1 MGSLDIGV
9 QNRVHRGN
17 SLMEWRL
24 ILNTEAE
31 TSDLLAI
38 PAAIAKARLVA
49 RYIPTLKAIPQT
61 IIIQRVKRRG
71 ILAGAEVVIDREE
84 AEKRGIDVAVQPK
97 GGRHGAR
104 AAGTISLQELMLK
117 AKDKFK
123 TADSPSTEVAAL
135 IYTSGT
141 TGDPKGAML
150 THENFL
156 AECTATIEVIT
167 TTEKDR
173 FATLVP
179 FFHIY
184 GLAVGLV
191 VCLFRGCGSVL
202 FPQYSPRQFLKRMI
216 SDKISILIAIP
227 TQYYHLLLAAK
238 KRSFA
243 DTHLKC
249 CISGAAP
256 LPVKVIEQ
264 FKETFGVDI
273 VEGYGLTET
282 AAAIVINPSDRTK
295 PGSVGLPGKGV
306 RIKIADDQGNALAPN
321 QIGEI
326 LVKGKVVMKGYY
338 NLPEET
344 REIIRGGWLRT
355 GDIGYQDEEGYIY
368 ITDRKKDIIIKGGFN
383 VSPTEIEELL
393 RTHPKVKEVAVVG
406 HKEKEGREEAIKAF
420 VVPAEKGDITSAEII
435 DYCRMNLAPFKVP
448 DEVIFKDDLP
458 NSASGKVMKKELREG
473 YRDKRMIERE

>member
-1 MGSLDIGV
+1 
-9 QNRVHRGN
+9 
-17 SLMEWRL
+17 MEWRL
-24 ILNTEAE
+24 ILNTAAEA
-31 TSDLLAI
+31 SDLLAI
-38 PAAIAKARLVA
+38 PAAIAKARLVG
-49 RYIPTLKAIPQT
+49 RYIPTQRAVPET
-61 IIIQRVKRRG
+61 IIIQRVQRRG
-71 ILAGAEVVIDREE
+71 IVAGAEVVVDREE
-84 AEKRGIDVAVQPK
+84 AEKRGIDVAVQPR
-97 GGRHGAR
+97 GGRRGVR
-104 AAGTISLQELMLK
+104 AAGTISLQELMFK

-123 TADSPSTEVAAL
+123 TADSPSSEIAAL
-135 IYTSGT
+135 IYTTGT

-156 AECTATIEVIT
+156 AECEATIEVIT
-167 TTEKDR
+167 TTEEDR

-191 VCLFRGCGSVL
+191 VSLFRGCGSVL
-202 FPQYSPRQFLKRMI
+202 FPQYSPRQFLKRMEAE
-216 SDKISILIAIP
+216 KVSILIAIP
-227 TQYYHLLLAAK
+227 TQYHHLLLAAK
-238 KRSFA
+238 KRGFA
-243 DTHLKC
+243 HTPLKC

-256 LPVKVIEQ
+256 LPVAVIKQ

-273 VEGYGLTET
+273 MEGYGLTET
-282 AAAIVINPSDRTK
+282 TASVSANPSDRTK

-306 RIKIADDQGNALAPN
+306 RIKVADDHGNALPPN

-344 REIIRGGWLRT
+344 REILQGGWLRT

-383 VSPTEIEELL
+383 ISPAEIEELL
-393 RTHPKVKEVAVVG
+393 RTHPKVKEAAVVG

-420 VVPAEKGDITSAEII
+420 VVLAESEDITPAEII
-435 DYCRMNLAPFKVP
+435 GFCRMNLAPFKVP
-448 DEVIFKDDLP
+448 DEVIFRDGLP
-458 NSASGKVMKKELREG
+458 NSASGKVLKKELREG
-473 YRDKRMIERE
+473 YKDKRILERE

>member
-1 MGSLDIGV
+1 
-9 QNRVHRGN
+9 
-17 SLMEWRL
+17 MEWRL

-31 TSDLLAI
+31 ASDLFAI
-38 PAAIAKARLVA
+38 PAAIAKARLVG
-49 RYIPTLKAIPQT
+49 RYIPLQKVVPET
-61 IIIQRVKRRG
+61 IIIQRVQRRG
-71 ILAGAEVVIDREE
+71 IVAGAEVVVDREE

-97 GGRHGAR
+97 GGRRGVR
-104 AAGTISLQELMLK
+104 AAGTISLQDLMFK

-123 TADSPSTEVAAL
+123 TPDSPSNEIAAL

-156 AECTATIEVIT
+156 AECTATIDVIT
-167 TTEKDR
+167 TTEEDR

-184 GLAVGLV
+184 GLAAGLV
-191 VCLFRGCGSVL
+191 VSLFRGCGSAL

-216 SDKISILIAIP
+216 SEKISILIAIP

-243 DTHLKC
+243 HSPLKC

-256 LPVKVIEQ
+256 LPLKVIDQ
-264 FKETFGVDI
+264 FKKTFAADI

-282 AAAIVINPSDRTK
+282 TAAIVTNPSDRTK

-306 RIKIADDQGNALAPN
+306 QIKIVDDQGDALPPN
-321 QIGEI
+321 ERGEI

-344 REIIRGGWLRT
+344 REILQGGWLRT

-383 VSPTEIEELL
+383 ISPAEIEELL
-393 RTHPKVKEVAVVG
+393 CTHPKVKEAAVVG

-420 VVPAEKGDITSAEII
+420 VVLVESEEVTSAEILGF
-435 DYCRMNLAPFKVP
+435 CRMNLAPFKVP
-448 DEVIFKDDLP
+448 DEVIFRDGLP
-458 NSASGKVMKKELREG
+458 SSASGKVMKKELREG
-473 YRDKRMIERE
+473 YQDKRMIERE